1 MSEKTNNFIKNY
13 IQGKEQNFM
22 INKLNEKT
30 AIMVSD
36 FGQYIIL
43 GKVAEVSQEGGK
55 TTYEITKEDFTCGIQ
70 EVDINLLFSQI
81 VREEDGTVVLKDN
94 ANGDIFEVTSGEEL
108 RVFLTEEYIVE
119 LIKKTFMSG
128 YDRASINNIVSDAIE
143 KGIIKG

>member
-1 MSEKTNNFIKNY
+1 M
-13 IQGKEQNFM
+13 QGGN
-22 INKLNEKT
+22 INDRKKW
-30 AIMVSD
+30 
-36 FGQYIIL
+36 
-43 GKVAEVSQEGGK
+43 GK

-70 EVDINLLFSQI
+70 EVDTNLLFSQI
-81 VREEDGTVVLKDN
+81 VREEDGTVVLKYN